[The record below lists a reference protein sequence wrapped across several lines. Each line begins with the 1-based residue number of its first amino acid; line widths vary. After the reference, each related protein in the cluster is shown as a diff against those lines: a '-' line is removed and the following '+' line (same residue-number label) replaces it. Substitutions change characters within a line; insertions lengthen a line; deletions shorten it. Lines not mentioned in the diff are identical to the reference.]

1 MSKRD
6 LAVDHE
12 RDLVVANSTR
22 DTRTFLL
29 QIRFLKPG
37 SYAVRIAEGRTILK
51 SAAELAEGLALAVPA
66 NSTLPIQ
73 VKAVSLTP
81 PGHFGDLYDE
91 SVTFLSDLQELGSQR
106 GIGFPS
112 PVFRRD
118 ASFRGSPLRVEGRE
132 YRKGLGLA
140 ADTVIV
146 YSLQGEFHRLAATLG
161 VAEDGVAEDGV
172 AEDSVAKAP
181 GPPGPPSAAQVTI
194 LADER
199 PAFSSGVVMP
209 VSGALD
215 IDVDVRHTKVLVIR
229 ISSNWDYGGNLQNGM
244 VKLANARFIGRTVS
258 A

>member
-1 MSKRD
+1 MS
-6 LAVDHE
+6 A
-12 RDLVVANSTR
+12 TWWW
-22 DTRTFLL
+22 TFLL
-29 QIRFLKPG
+29 RIRFLKPG

-81 PGHFGDLYDE
+81 PGYFGDLYDE

-146 YSLQGEFHRLAATLG
+146 YSLQGEFHRLAAAL
-161 VAEDGVAEDGV
+161 GVAEDGV

-181 GPPGPPSAAQVTI
+181 GPPGPPPTAQVTI

-244 VKLANARFIGRTVS
+244 VKLANARFIGRPVS